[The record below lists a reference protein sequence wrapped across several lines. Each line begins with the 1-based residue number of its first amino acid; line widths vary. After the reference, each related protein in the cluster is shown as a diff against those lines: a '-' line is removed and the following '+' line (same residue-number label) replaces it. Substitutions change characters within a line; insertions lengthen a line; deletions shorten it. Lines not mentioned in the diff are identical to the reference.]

1 MNRILL
7 SLLLLGM
14 AGLPFQRVTACSTIL
29 AGKHATADGSPAETW
44 SPRDLV

>member
-1 MNRILL
+1 MNRIPF
-7 SLLLLGM
+7 SSRLLGM
-14 AGLPFQRVTACSTIL
+14 AGWPLQRVTACSTIL